1 MTKDQRSVDL
11 LLDKFFRYSENSYRL
26 PKKDVELQ
34 SERKKKLGSIFRT
47 VYKNTLRENKA
58 RVKDPYSKKTSLF

>member
-26 PKKDVELQ
+26 PKKDVELH
-34 SERKKKLGSIFRT
+34 SERKKKTWKYFSNCL
-47 VYKNTLRENKA
+47 
-58 RVKDPYSKKTSLF
+58 